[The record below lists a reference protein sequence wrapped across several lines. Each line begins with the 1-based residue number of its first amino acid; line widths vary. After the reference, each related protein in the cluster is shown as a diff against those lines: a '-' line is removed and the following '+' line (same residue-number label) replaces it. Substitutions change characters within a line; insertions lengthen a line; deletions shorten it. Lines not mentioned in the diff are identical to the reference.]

1 MKQKKLV
8 KDIIELV
15 GRTTQGQNVK
25 HLFLKLESSSAA
37 YLHMLREIF
46 PDAKWTFSY
55 RNAEEI
61 LERSMQHKRNG
72 TCMKAK
78 RNPTTALATKSTSNN
93 LDLESLS
100 HHQVC
105 ALHLSTLLESAIEEH
120 EDSGTGLIVSYDDIA
135 SGSIIQDVVLPYL
148 GLQVEDQ
155 KTKDR
160 ITEILA
166 MRSNSRGS
174 STSQKGQWDVS
185 QEDGIEITDETRN
198 AVKMFMGGLMESVTR
213 K

>member
-1 MKQKKLV
+1 M
-8 KDIIELV
+8 
-15 GRTTQGQNVK
+15 
-25 HLFLKLESSSAA
+25 
-37 YLHMLREIF
+37 
-46 PDAKWTFSY
+46 
-55 RNAEEI
+55 
-61 LERSMQHKRNG
+61 
-72 TCMKAK
+72 
-78 RNPTTALATKSTSNN
+78 
-93 LDLESLS
+93 
-100 HHQVC
+100 
-105 ALHLSTLLESAIEEH
+105 
-120 EDSGTGLIVSYDDIA
+120 
-135 SGSIIQDVVLPYL
+135 VLPYL

-174 STSQKGQWDVS
+174 STSQKAQWDVS